1 MNENTTHLHPAFLT
15 RMEKMLGN
23 EYPAFLSSFSAPR
36 TYGLRIN
43 TSKIT
48 CEDFENLSPF
58 PTRQIPWIKNG
69 YFYDEDIRPSR
80 CPYYQA
86 GLYYLQE
93 PSAMTPASRIPIEP
107 QSPGPL
113 RSPGRQ
119 GNCSRRSTSGTG
131 ASGSKRY
138 QHFPRQSPPS
148 QPGTLR
154 HPKCLRSKRNTCK
167 VNQSIPRIL
176 RQDHPGCSM
185 LRRRNVP

>member
-15 RMEKMLGN
+15 RMKEMLGN

-107 QSPGPL
+107 GDRVLDLCAAPG
-113 RSPGRQ
+113 GKA
-119 GNCSRRSTSGTG
+119 T
-131 ASGSKRY
+131 AARY

>member
-1 MNENTTHLHPAFLT
+1 MKE
-15 RMEKMLGN
+15 MLGN

-93 PSAMTPASRIPIEP
+93 PSAMTPASA
-107 QSPGPL
+107 SPSSRVTESWTSAQP
-113 RSPGRQ
+113 RAARQ
-119 GNCSRRSTSGTG
+119 LQQ
-131 ASGSKRY
+131 A
-138 QHFPRQSPPS
+138 QHFRD
-148 QPGTLR
+148 R
-154 HPKCLRSKRNTCK
+154 
-167 VNQSIPRIL
+167 
-176 RQDHPGCSM
+176 DFW
-185 LRRRNVP
+185 

>member
-1 MNENTTHLHPAFLT
+1 MNENPTPRPPAVLA

-23 EYPAFLSSFSAPR
+23 EYPSFLSSFSAPR

-107 QSPGPL
+107 GDRAVYVVLSEWKYYF
-113 RSPGRQ
+113 SI
-119 GNCSRRSTSGTG
+119 
-131 ASGSKRY
+131 
-138 QHFPRQSPPS
+138 
-148 QPGTLR
+148 
-154 HPKCLRSKRNTCK
+154 RN
-167 VNQSIPRIL
+167 RI
-176 RQDHPGCSM
+176 RTA
-185 LRRRNVP
+185 R

>member
-1 MNENTTHLHPAFLT
+1 MNENTTPLHPAFLS

-23 EYPAFLSSFSAPR
+23 EYPAFLSSFNAPR

-58 PTRQIPWIKNG
+58 PIRQIPWIKNG

-93 PSAMTPASRIPIEP
+93 PSAMTPASRIPI
-107 QSPGPL
+107 
-113 RSPGRQ
+113 
-119 GNCSRRSTSGTG
+119 
-131 ASGSKRY
+131 
-138 QHFPRQSPPS
+138 
-148 QPGTLR
+148 
-154 HPKCLRSKRNTCK
+154 
-167 VNQSIPRIL
+167 
-176 RQDHPGCSM
+176 
-185 LRRRNVP
+185 

>member
-1 MNENTTHLHPAFLT
+1 MNENTTHLHSAFLT
-15 RMEKMLGN
+15 RMKEMLGN

-107 QSPGPL
+107 GDRVTGSSSSASNSTPFLMTIAASPGFL
-113 RSPGRQ
+113 
-119 GNCSRRSTSGTG
+119 T
-131 ASGSKRY
+131 AS
-138 QHFPRQSPPS
+138 HLP
-148 QPGTLR
+148 
-154 HPKCLRSKRNTCK
+154 
-167 VNQSIPRIL
+167 
-176 RQDHPGCSM
+176 
-185 LRRRNVP
+185 